1 MRIKNVPFN
10 INGEVK
16 VRLQEIAKEYLE
28 SERAKY
34 GGTLKLD
41 EEGYYNAQLWY
52 LIQELGPIMSM
63 VWNPIINCEMIL
75 DEIDIKIPNEIIK
88 EQINNIRNAYD
99 DEFKMYLDII
109 SKYKVN
115 IEYFEFLAKVCTYY
129 GYSLENLEEKL
140 ILKENDKKRLEQI

>member
-1 MRIKNVPFN
+1 MKIKNVPFN

-16 VRLQEIAKEYLE
+16 VRLQEIVKEYLE

-41 EEGYYNAQLWY
+41 EEGYYHAQLWY

-88 EQINNIRNAYD
+88 EEINNIRNAYD
-99 DEFKMYLDII
+99 DEFKMYLDITC
-109 SKYKVN
+109 KYMVN
-115 IEYFEFLAKVCTYY
+115 IESFEFLAKVCTYY
-129 GYSLENLEEKL
+129 GYTINDLKEKL
-140 ILKENDKKRLEQI
+140 LKKEDYNKIFK